1 MDTERSPRAILSELA
16 GHPQGEVLAKLVH
29 TLAVTAYD
37 ERRTSLD
44 EGLDEAAARLGV
56 EEGLAGT
63 AYGNVLRA
71 LRKGATANAPER
83 ALLGA
88 LIAKG
93 VALSPPQG
101 REAEERVAQTLAWV
115 GAHTPAEPVA
125 ALEALGDKA
134 HPLYEALG
142 ALLRRHDEGTPA
154 IDRPSAIVALS
165 ALARSSD
172 PVAQAVRASL
182 TLRDP
187 LLASLAAPPSS
198 TPAAA
203 GVPTP
208 TDAGKLAFQCEEI
221 SPPRPSWLTVLL
233 TLTWIL
239 PAVVAARAFGRFA
252 LRLRRPA
259 EIAIAKEGITVRSR
273 IELLGKVVSEK
284 ETFLPLDGLTRVARE
299 VRYPRLATY
308 AGVVCLLLGSYL
320 GLRLVLD
327 GFRSGSPEFLGLGV
341 AILVIGLAIDYALTL
356 LPSPASR
363 CQLLVESK
371 KGRVA
376 LAGMDRQA
384 ADAALLR
391 LRP

>member
-1 MDTERSPRAILSELA
+1 MDNERSPRAILSELDS
-16 GHPQGEVLAKLVH
+16 HPQGEVLAKLVH

-44 EGLDEAAARLGV
+44 EGLDEAAARLSV

-101 REAEERVAQTLAWV
+101 RDAEERVAQTLAWV
-115 GAHTPAEPVA
+115 GAHTPAEPLS

-154 IDRPSAIVALS
+154 IDRPSAIVAMS

-172 PVAQAVRASL
+172 PVAKAVRASL

-187 LLASLAAPPSS
+187 LLAALATAPVSDAPS
-198 TPAAA
+198 PA
-203 GVPTP
+203 GVTSEP
-208 TDAGKLAFQCEEI
+208 GKLAFSCEEV
-221 SPPRPSWLTVLL
+221 SPPRASWLTVLL
-233 TLTWIL
+233 AFTLIL

-273 IELLGKVVSEK
+273 IELLGKVISEK

-308 AGVVCLLLGSYL
+308 AGVVCLLLGSYF

-341 AILVIGLAIDYALTL
+341 AILVIGLALDYALTL
-356 LPSPASR
+356 LPGSASR
-363 CQLLVESK
+363 CQLVVESK

-376 LAGMDRQA
+376 LAGMDRKA
-384 ADAALLR
+384 ADAALSR